1 MKGRILYEG
10 TQMSLC
16 YPCFSGSTTKTKL
29 KITTKY
35 YFGRLKAV
43 STSQQMPAK
52 LDSLSLAAKRG
63 RRHTLCYQQPP

>member
-29 KITTKY
+29 KISTTLQNITS
-35 YFGRLKAV
+35 GALK
-43 STSQQMPAK
+43 Q
-52 LDSLSLAAKRG
+52 
-63 RRHTLCYQQPP
+63 YQPRSKCPLN

>member
-16 YPCFSGSTTKTKL
+16 YPCFRGSTTKTKL

-43 STSQQMPAK
+43 STSQQMPA
-52 LDSLSLAAKRG
+52 
-63 RRHTLCYQQPP
+63 